1 MTDSTARAA
10 MIESEAGDVVV
21 DSVTDL
27 PPDASGSI
35 AVTGSHG
42 GTYSTATA
50 AGRGVRAAV
59 FNDAGF
65 GLADAGVAGVLA
77 ATYPAVAVDHR
88 SARIG
93 EGAQSLDGVV
103 SCANAAAAR
112 LGIVVGDVVRRVLP
126 LLRTAESAEAGD
138 PPQAPAVRY
147 LFAGRRAVIALDSAS
162 QITAEHAGA
171 FVALGSHGAAPGNDP
186 RRALRHP
193 VAFAAF
199 NDAGRGRDDAG
210 IGRLALLD
218 GVGIPAV
225 TVGHDSAR
233 IGDGRSTLVDGRVSA
248 VNATAAAAGA
258 RIGQPLIDLYA
269 RVGLA
274 PVST

>member
-1 MTDSTARAA
+1 
-10 MIESEAGDVVV
+10 MIESEADGVVV

-27 PPDASGSI
+27 SACAAGSVVI
-35 AVTGSHG
+35 TGSHG
-42 GTYSTATA
+42 GTYSA
-50 AGRGVRAAV
+50 AVAASRGVRAAI

-65 GLADAGVAGVLA
+65 GLADAGIAGVVA
-77 ATYPAVAVDHR
+77 ASYPAIAVDHR

-103 SCANAAAAR
+103 SYTNVAAAR
-112 LGIVVGDVVRRVLP
+112 LGVVVGDVVRRILP
-126 LLRTAESAEAGD
+126 LLGTAELVEPTAPPPAADVWRLVAG
-138 PPQAPAVRY
+138 
-147 LFAGRRAVIALDSAS
+147 GREVIALDSAS
-162 QITAEHAGA
+162 QIAEEHTGV
-171 FVALGSHGAAPGNDP
+171 FVAVGSHGAAPGNDP

-218 GVGIPAV
+218 LVGIPAV

-248 VNATAAAAGA
+248 VNAAAAAAGA
-258 RIGQPLIDLYA
+258 RIGAPLIDVYA
-269 RVGLA
+269 RVDIA
-274 PVST
+274 PVSTH